1 MIMVFNSHGRLRSIL
16 LCKPTYYEICDFSD
30 VASQHLKEGFKV
42 SRKVATEQHQ
52 EFAEVFQQLGIDIK
66 WQIAQPGHP
75 DQVATRDFGVNTAKG
90 VLIGNFRYADNE
102 GDTELSIETLQQL
115 KVPMIGRVMHGS
127 LEGGDCWYLDEHTLV
142 IGIGN
147 RSTMEGVKEAE
158 KILEPF
164 DIKIVPIQFEAKW
177 NHLDIIFSV
186 VTPKTVMLC
195 LEALPDDFLKYLR
208 QEKYEIITIPGD
220 AVFAG
225 TINLL
230 ALGDE
235 KVLSFKENKLGNE
248 KLRALGLE
256 VFDPPLSQFLMGG
269 SGPHCLSFE
278 LIRDKH

>member
-1 MIMVFNSHGRLRSIL
+1 VVFNSHGRLRSVL

-42 SRKVATEQHQ
+42 SRKAATEQHQ
-52 EFAEVFQQLGIDIK
+52 EFAEVFQQLEIDIK

-90 VLIGNFRYADNE
+90 VLIGNFRYADNK
-102 GDTELSIETLQQL
+102 GDTELAIETLEQL
-115 KVPMIGRVMHGS
+115 KVPIIGRVMQGS
-127 LEGGDCWYLDEHTLV
+127 LEGGDCWYLDEYTLV
-142 IGIGN
+142 TGIGN
-147 RSTMEGVKEAE
+147 RSTMEGIKEAE

-164 DIKIVPIQFEAKW
+164 DIKIIPIQFEAKW
-177 NHLDIIFSV
+177 NHLDMIFSV
-186 VTPKTVMLC
+186 VALKTVML
-195 LEALPDDFLKYLR
+195 LR

-220 AVFAG
+220 AVFVG

-256 VFDPPLSQFLMGG
+256 VFDPPLSQFLIGG

-278 LIRDKH
+278 LIRE

>member
-1 MIMVFNSHGRLRSIL
+1 MVFNSHGALRSIL
-16 LCKPTYYEICDFSD
+16 LCKPTYYEICDFSE
-30 VASQHLKEGFKV
+30 VASQHIKEGFVV
-42 SRKVATEQHQ
+42 SRKSATEQHQ
-52 EFAEVFQQLGIDIK
+52 EFVEVFRQLGIDIK
-66 WQIAQPGHP
+66 WQVAQPGHP
-75 DQVATRDFGVNTAKG
+75 DQVATRDFGVNTTKG

-102 GDTELSIETLQQL
+102 GDTELAIETLEQL
-115 KVPMIGRVMHGS
+115 KVPMVGRVIKGS
-127 LEGGDCWYLDEHTLV
+127 LEGGDCWYLDEHTMV

-158 KILEPF
+158 KVLEPF
-164 DIKIVPIQFEAKW
+164 DIKVIPIQFEKKW
-177 NHLDIIFSV
+177 NHLDMIFSV
-186 VTPKTVMLC
+186 VAPKTVMLC
-195 LEALPDDFLKYLR
+195 PEALPDDFLKYLR
-208 QEKYEIITIPGD
+208 QEKYEIITIPGN

-248 KLRALGLE
+248 KLRAVGLE

-278 LIRDKH
+278 IIRE

>member
-1 MIMVFNSHGRLRSIL
+1 MVFNSHGRLCSIL
-16 LCKPTYYEICDFSD
+16 LCKPTYYEICDFSE
-30 VASQHLKEGFKV
+30 VASQHIKEGFKV
-42 SRKVATEQHQ
+42 SRKAATEQHQ
-52 EFAEVFQQLGIDIK
+52 EFAEAFRQLGIDIK
-66 WQIAQPGHP
+66 WQVAQPGHP

-102 GDTELSIETLQQL
+102 GDTELAIETLEKL
-115 KVPMIGRVMHGS
+115 KVSMIGSVMHGS
-127 LEGGDCWYLDEHTLV
+127 LEGGDCWYLDEHTLA

-164 DIKIVPIQFEAKW
+164 DIKVLPVQFEEKW

-186 VTPKTVMLC
+186 VAPKTVMLC
-195 LEALPDDFLKYLR
+195 PEALPDDFLKYLK

-220 AVFAG
+220 AVFTG

-269 SGPHCLSFE
+269 SG
-278 LIRDKH
+278 

>member
-1 MIMVFNSHGRLRSIL
+1 MVFNSHGRLRSVL
-16 LCKPTYYEICDFSD
+16 LCNPTYYEICDFSD
-30 VASQHLKEGFKV
+30 VASRHLKEGFKV

-52 EFAEVFQQLGIDIK
+52 EFTEVFQQLGIDIR

-75 DQVATRDFGVNTAKG
+75 DQVATRDFGVSTAKG
-90 VLIGNFRYADNE
+90 VLIGNFRYGDNE
-102 GDTELSIETLQQL
+102 GDTELAIETLEQL
-115 KVPMIGRVMHGS
+115 KVPIIGRVMHGS

-147 RSTMEGVKEAE
+147 RSTMEGIKEAE

-164 DIKIVPIQFEAKW
+164 DIKIIPIQFEAKW

-186 VTPKTVMLC
+186 VASKTVMLC
-195 LEALPDDFLKYLR
+195 TEALPDDFLKYLKE
-208 QEKYEIITIPGD
+208 EKYEIITIPGD

-225 TINLL
+225 TVNLL

-235 KVLSFKENKLGNE
+235 KVLSFKENKIGNE
-248 KLRALGLE
+248 KLRVLGLE

>member
-1 MIMVFNSHGRLRSIL
+1 MVFNSHGRLRSVL

-102 GDTELSIETLQQL
+102 GDTELAIETLEQL
-115 KVPMIGRVMHGS
+115 KVPIIGRVIQGS

-147 RSTMEGVKEAE
+147 RSTIEGIKEAE

-164 DIKIVPIQFEAKW
+164 DIKIIPTQFEAKW

-186 VTPKTVMLC
+186 VAPKTVMLC
-195 LEALPDDFLKYLR
+195 PEALPDDFLKYLK

>member
-1 MIMVFNSHGRLRSIL
+1 MVINSHGRLRSVL

-30 VASQHLKEGFKV
+30 VASQHIKEGFKV

-66 WQIAQPGHP
+66 WQIAQPGHL

-102 GDTELSIETLQQL
+102 GDTELAIETLEQL

-127 LEGGDCWYLDEHTLV
+127 LEGGDCWYLDEHILV

-147 RSTMEGVKEAE
+147 RSTMEGIKEAE
-158 KILEPF
+158 KILKPF
-164 DIKIVPIQFEAKW
+164 DIRIILIQFEAKW

-186 VTPKTVMLC
+186 VAPKTVMLC
-195 LEALPDDFLKYLR
+195 PEALPDDFLKYLS

>member
-1 MIMVFNSHGRLRSIL
+1 MVFNSHGRLRSVL

-30 VASQHLKEGFKV
+30 VASQHIKEGFVV
-42 SRKVATEQHQ
+42 SQKAAFEQHK
-52 EFAEVFQQLGIDIK
+52 EFVEVFQQLGIDIK
-66 WQIAQPGHP
+66 WQVAQPGHP
-75 DQVATRDFGVNTAKG
+75 DQVATRDFGVNTVGG
-90 VLIGNFRYADNE
+90 VLIGNFRYSDNE
-102 GDTELSIETLQQL
+102 GDTELAIEALEKL
-115 KVPMIGRVMHGS
+115 KVPMIGRVMQGS
-127 LEGGDCWYLDEHTLV
+127 LEGGDCWYLDEHTMV

-147 RSTMEGVKEAE
+147 RSTMEGIKEAE

-164 DIKIVPIQFEAKW
+164 NVEVISVQFEAKW

-186 VTPKTVMLC
+186 VAPKTVMLC
-195 LEALPDDFLKYLR
+195 PEALPDDFLKYLR

-220 AVFAG
+220 TVFAG

>member
-1 MIMVFNSHGRLRSIL
+1 MVFNSYGALRSIL
-16 LCKPTYYEICDFSD
+16 LCKPTYYEICDFSE
-30 VASQHLKEGFKV
+30 VASQHIKEGFVV
-42 SRKVATEQHQ
+42 SRKSATEQHQ
-52 EFAEVFQQLGIDIK
+52 EFVEVFQQLGIDIK
-66 WQIAQPGHP
+66 WQVAQPGHP

-102 GDTELSIETLQQL
+102 GDTELAIETLEQL
-115 KVPMIGRVMHGS
+115 KVPMVGRVIEGS
-127 LEGGDCWYLDEHTLV
+127 LEGGDCWYLNEHTLV

-164 DIKIVPIQFEAKW
+164 DIKVIPVQFEAKW
-177 NHLDIIFSV
+177 NHLDMIFSV
-186 VTPKTVMLC
+186 VAPKTVMLC
-195 LEALPDDFLKYLR
+195 PEALPDDFLKYLKKER
-208 QEKYEIITIPGD
+208 YEIITIPGD

-278 LIRDKH
+278 LIRE

>member
-1 MIMVFNSHGRLRSIL
+1 MVFNSHGRLRSVL
-16 LCKPTYYEICDFSD
+16 LCKPDYYEICDFSN
-30 VASQHLKEGFKV
+30 VASQHIKEGFVV
-42 SRKVATEQHQ
+42 SRKAAFEQHQ

-66 WQIAQPGHP
+66 WQVAQPGHP
-75 DQVATRDFGVNTAKG
+75 DQVATRDFGVNTIGG

-102 GDTELSIETLQQL
+102 GDTELAIEALEQL
-115 KVPMIGRVMHGS
+115 KVPMIGRVMQGS

-147 RSTMEGVKEAE
+147 RSTMEGIKEAE

-164 DIKIVPIQFEAKW
+164 DIKVIPLQFEEKW
-177 NHLDIIFSV
+177 NHLDMIFSV
-186 VTPKTVMLC
+186 VAPKTVMLC
-195 LEALPDDFLKYLR
+195 PEALPDNFLRYLR
-208 QEKYEIITIPGD
+208 QEKYETITIPGD

-256 VFDPPLSQFLMGG
+256 VFNPPLSQFLMGG

-278 LIRDKH
+278 LVRE

>member
-1 MIMVFNSHGRLRSIL
+1 MVFNSHGRLRSVL
-16 LCKPTYYEICDFSD
+16 LCKPTYYEICDFSE
-30 VASQHLKEGFKV
+30 VASQHIKEGFKV
-42 SRKVATEQHQ
+42 SRKAATEQHQ
-52 EFAEVFQQLGIDIK
+52 EFAEVFRQLGIDIK
-66 WQIAQPGHP
+66 WQVAQPGHP
-75 DQVATRDFGVNTAKG
+75 DQVATRDFGVNTENG

-102 GDTELSIETLQQL
+102 GDTELAVETLEQL
-115 KVPMIGRVMHGS
+115 KMPMIGRVMYGS

-147 RSTMEGVKEAE
+147 RSTMEGIKEAE

-164 DIKIVPIQFEAKW
+164 NIKVISIQFEAKW

-186 VTPKTVMLC
+186 VAPKTVMLC
-195 LEALPDDFLKYLR
+195 PEALPDDFLKYLR

-235 KVLSFKENKLGNE
+235 KVLSFKENKIGNE
-248 KLRALGLE
+248 KLKALGLE
-256 VFDPPLSQFLMGG
+256 IFAPPLSQFLTGG

-278 LIRDKH
+278 LEREKQ

>member
-1 MIMVFNSHGRLRSIL
+1 MVFNSHGALRSIL
-16 LCKPTYYEICDFSD
+16 LCKPTYYEICDFSE
-30 VASQHLKEGFKV
+30 VASQHIKEGFVV
-42 SRKVATEQHQ
+42 SRKSATEQHQ
-52 EFAEVFQQLGIDIK
+52 EFVEVFRQLGIDIK
-66 WQIAQPGHP
+66 WQVAQPGHP
-75 DQVATRDFGVNTAKG
+75 DQVATRDFGVNTTKG

-102 GDTELSIETLQQL
+102 GDTELAIETLEQL
-115 KVPMIGRVMHGS
+115 KVPMVGRVIEGS
-127 LEGGDCWYLDEHTLV
+127 LEGGDCWYLDEHTMV

-158 KILEPF
+158 KVLEPF
-164 DIKIVPIQFEAKW
+164 DIKVIPIQFEKKW
-177 NHLDIIFSV
+177 NHLDMIFSV
-186 VTPKTVMLC
+186 VAPKTVMLC
-195 LEALPDDFLKYLR
+195 PEALPDDFLKYLR
-208 QEKYEIITIPGD
+208 QEKYEIITIPGN

-248 KLRALGLE
+248 KLRAVGLE

-278 LIRDKH
+278 IIRE

>member
-1 MIMVFNSHGRLRSIL
+1 MVFNSHGALRSIL
-16 LCKPTYYEICDFSD
+16 LCKPDYYEICDFSE
-30 VASQHLKEGFKV
+30 VASQHLKEGFVV
-42 SRKVATEQHQ
+42 SRKAAFEQHQ
-52 EFAEVFQQLGIDIK
+52 EFTEVFRQLRIDIK
-66 WQIAQPGHP
+66 WQVARLGHP

-102 GDTELSIETLQQL
+102 GDTELAIETLEQL
-115 KVPMIGRVMHGS
+115 KVPMVGRVIQGS
-127 LEGGDCWYLDEHTLV
+127 LEGGDCWYLDEQTLV

-164 DIKIVPIQFEAKW
+164 DIKVIPVQFEAKW
-177 NHLDIIFSV
+177 NHLDMIFSV
-186 VTPKTVMLC
+186 VADKTVMLC
-195 LEALPDDFLKYLR
+195 PEALPDDFLKYLKN
-208 QEKYEIITIPGD
+208 EKYEIITIPGK
-220 AVFAG
+220 AVFDG

-256 VFDPPLSQFLMGG
+256 VFDPHLSQFLMGG

-278 LIRDKH
+278 LIRE

>member
-1 MIMVFNSHGRLRSIL
+1 MVFNSHGRLRSIL
-16 LCKPTYYEICDFSD
+16 LCKPNYYEICDFSD

-102 GDTELSIETLQQL
+102 GDTELAIETLEQL
-115 KVPMIGRVMHGS
+115 KVSMIGRVIHGS

-147 RSTMEGVKEAE
+147 RSTMEGIKEAE

-164 DIKIVPIQFEAKW
+164 DIKIIPIQFEEKW

-186 VTPKTVMLC
+186 VAPKTVMLC
-195 LEALPDDFLKYLR
+195 SEALTDDFLKYLR

-235 KVLSFKENKLGNE
+235 KVLSFKENKIGNE
-248 KLRALGLE
+248 KLKALGLE

-278 LIRDKH
+278 LIRE